1 MILCAT
7 YLQVQIFKR
16 SQLQEFDHSELFTAA
31 NDYIVG
37 PSFIAD
43 LKAPRASKRK
53 NPAKTI

>member
-1 MILCAT
+1 MILCST

-37 PSFIAD
+37 PSFIAA
-43 LKAPRASKRK
+43 LKSTKS
-53 NPAKTI
+53 I